1 VKQLLTIHGLSL
13 MLASGLSA
21 AEPSISFTKDV
32 APILVSKCLACHN
45 AEKAKGG
52 YLLHNFEA
60 LMKAGSSDE
69 QPVLPGRSDQSK
81 VYQLISDSN
90 EEDRMPQKDEA
101 LPASHIALIKNWIDQ
116 GARFDA
122 TDRSLPLSA
131 LTAPKHPAAPPAYRV
146 AVPVTALAFDPSG
159 ERLAA
164 GGYHEITIWNPR
176 NGTIEQRIGNV
187 AEKTFDLAF
196 SSDGRWLAVASG
208 TRSAPFVADAARFLL
223 RTARRIHLAC
233 ATSCTSSLIGR
244 LKEETP
250 IIVPR

>member
-52 YLLHNFEA
+52 YRLHNFET
-60 LMKAGSSDE
+60 LMKAGSRDE
-69 QPVLPGRSDQSK
+69 QPVIPGRSDRSK
-81 VYQLISDSN
+81 IYELISTAN

-122 TDRSLPLSA
+122 ADRSLPLA
-131 LTAPKHPAAPPAYRV
+131 VLTAPKHPAAPRAYRL
-146 AVPVTALAFDPSG
+146 AVPITALAFDPSG
-159 ERLAA
+159 ERLAS
-164 GGYHEITIWNPR
+164 GGYHEITIWNAR
-176 NGTIEQRIGNV
+176 NGTLEQRIGNV

-196 SSDGRWLAVASG
+196 SSDGRWLG
-208 TRSAPFVADAARFLL
+208 F
-223 RTARRIHLAC
+223 
-233 ATSCTSSLIGR
+233 
-244 LKEETP
+244 
-250 IIVPR
+250 